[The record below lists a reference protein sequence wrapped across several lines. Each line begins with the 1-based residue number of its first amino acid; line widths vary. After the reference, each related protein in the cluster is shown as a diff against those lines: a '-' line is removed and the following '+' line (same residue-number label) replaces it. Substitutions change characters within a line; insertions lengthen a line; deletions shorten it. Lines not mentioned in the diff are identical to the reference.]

1 MNRLW
6 QHRYDSAMQNA
17 DPTTRAYQLNGLTE
31 DMRRAA
37 SKASLD
43 GEIIVAKFLLQQ
55 ALKVEL
61 SCVHA
66 SEK

>member
-6 QHRYDSAMQNA
+6 QHRYETAISIEDK
-17 DPTTRAYQLNGLTE
+17 DTRAYHIDALTQ

-43 GEIIVAKFLLQQ
+43 GEIIVAQFLLKQ
-55 ALKVEL
+55 ALKVEINATY
-61 SCVHA
+61 S
-66 SEK
+66 